1 MLRLRCHSQS
11 NQAGLIKEITMSENN
26 ALVVPTKKRTNT
38 FAQAAVAFAVISVTN
53 AALAADN
60 ITALGADASENI
72 TAALTVALGIFAV
85 GIGILGAFKGYA
97 YLKSGVNKA

>member
-1 MLRLRCHSQS
+1 MSQ
-11 NQAGLIKEITMSENN
+11 NT
-26 ALVVPTKKRTNT
+26 VVVAPTKKRNT
-38 FAQAAVAFAVISVTN
+38 FVQAAVAFVVISVTN

-60 ITALGADASENI
+60 ITALGETASENI

-85 GIGILGAFKGYA
+85 GIGILGAFKGYQ

>member
-1 MLRLRCHSQS
+1 MTEYNVTVAPKTR
-11 NQAGLIKEITMSENN
+11 
-26 ALVVPTKKRTNT
+26 TKNT
-38 FAQAAVAFAVISVTN
+38 LAQAAVAFAVISATN
-53 AALAADN
+53 AAMAADE
-60 ITALGADASENI
+60 ITALGAGATENI

>member
-1 MLRLRCHSQS
+1 MSQ
-11 NQAGLIKEITMSENN
+11 NT
-26 ALVVPTKKRTNT
+26 VVVAPTKKRNT

-60 ITALGADASENI
+60 ITALGETASENI

-85 GIGILGAFKGYA
+85 GIGILGAFKGYQ

>member
-1 MLRLRCHSQS
+1 MSQ
-11 NQAGLIKEITMSENN
+11 NN
-26 ALVVPTKKRTNT
+26 VVVAPTKKRISLAQFVVATGVITATN
-38 FAQAAVAFAVISVTN
+38 V
-53 AALAADN
+53 ALAADN